1 MTWTVGHQSG
11 NTIHHNSES
20 SWEVSGRWATQQ
32 YYHNLDRI
40 SSTVQR
46 DPRENMAKAYSKV
59 MSSEKVDGIKTLS
72 YPGGPGPPGQ
82 GRQAKAA
89 LNSGSKIGRKVW
101 KKLQFF

>member
-1 MTWTVGHQSG
+1 
-11 NTIHHNSES
+11 
-20 SWEVSGRWATQQ
+20 
-32 YYHNLDRI
+32 
-40 SSTVQR
+40 
-46 DPRENMAKAYSKV
+46 MAKAYSKV